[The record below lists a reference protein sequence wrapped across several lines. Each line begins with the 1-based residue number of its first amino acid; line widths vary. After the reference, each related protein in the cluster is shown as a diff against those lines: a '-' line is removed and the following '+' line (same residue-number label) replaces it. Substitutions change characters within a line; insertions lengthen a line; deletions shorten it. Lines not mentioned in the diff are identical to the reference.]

1 MSVLIST
8 RELLGRPVENFESL
22 IVDGSAAKPAIAV
35 SFWLLVEIF
44 GSF

>member
-35 SFWLLVEIF
+35 SFWFLVEIF